1 MPPPPR
7 LPGPGG
13 HPPQGPLPGCRPTPG
28 ASPGGIPAQRELALD
43 ASPPGRPPGDRCQA
57 ALPRGAGEP
66 GGPGGGR
73 GGGARGSMV
82 AQSPYP
88 GEPPPDTPDQGSY
101 YPLPMD
107 PSLPR
112 YWANTV
118 RIPGGPPGGPLG
130 INPQGAVPREGR
142 GGSRL
147 RAPPRGSR
155 TALPAGHLP
164 GRGRPL
170 AQVPGRQGPST
181 PGGGPGGPSC
191 RGRTGSLPGSPRAG
205 SQPPRDHPAPAREGE
220 GSWPWEG
227 ARGGATGTRVS
238 LMCPSR
244 PAPRGY
250 QGGWP
255 RSRGRDGWLPPE
267 PAQGEGG

>member
-28 ASPGGIPAQRELALD
+28 ASPGGIPGGADIRTRGGTAPIDYQHPGV
-43 ASPPGRPPGDRCQA
+43 PPGRPPGDRCQA

-147 RAPPRGSR
+147 RAPPRGR
-155 TALPAGHLP
+155 RVAALAPY
-164 GRGRPL
+164 
-170 AQVPGRQGPST
+170 
-181 PGGGPGGPSC
+181 
-191 RGRTGSLPGSPRAG
+191 PRY
-205 SQPPRDHPAPAREGE
+205 PRDPPA
-220 GSWPWEG
+220 
-227 ARGGATGTRVS
+227 
-238 LMCPSR
+238 SR
-244 PAPRGY
+244 PYRTILY
-250 QGGWP
+250 
-255 RSRGRDGWLPPE
+255 PPWTAAG
-267 PAQGEGG
+267 PDPCSPSP